1 MPKISSG
8 AVALLAASV
17 FASAVPAQS
26 PAGVAAQP
34 GDASAQGMTY
44 DSLQDLPDFSGWWSL
59 TPESIAGA
67 LAPLPPPLKPK
78 AAAVMKEWTAKIA
91 AGQDPSDV
99 DGLKRSYCGP
109 ARFSGFNGGL
119 QDYIEF
125 LFTPGRVTIANELG
139 LVRRVSL
146 NRPLPQDHAETN
158 SGVSV
163 GHWEGRTL
171 VVETGG
177 LRPDIGLGEP
187 RNKLPIEIGHN
198 ARIIERISLKEPD
211 VLEIVSQTTAP
222 DLLTQPYQTTSLL
235 RRDRRHEFQELTN
248 CVLSDRAFDN
258 ATGRERFDM
267 PPPADLPPPPSK

>member
-1 MPKISSG
+1 MPKTVRG
-8 AVALLAASV
+8 AVAALAASV
-17 FASAVPAQS
+17 FVAAVPAQS
-26 PAGVAAQP
+26 PAADTAKPGVAP
-34 GDASAQGMTY
+34 AQGMSY
-44 DSLQDLPDFSGWWSL
+44 ESLQDLPDFSGWWSL
-59 TPESIAGA
+59 TPESVAA
-67 LAPLPPPLKPK
+67 SVAPQPPPLKPR
-78 AAAVMKEWTAKIA
+78 AAAVMKEWTVKTA
-91 AGQDPSDV
+91 AGQDPADV

-119 QDYIEF
+119 QDFIEF

-177 LRPDIGLGEP
+177 LHPDIGFWEP
-187 RNKLPIEIGHN
+187 RNKLPIKIGRN
-198 ARIIERISLKEPD
+198 VRITERISLKEPD
-211 VLEIVSQTTAP
+211 VLEIVSQTIAP
-222 DLLTQPYQTTSLL
+222 DILTQPYQTTSLF
-235 RRDRRHEFQELTN
+235 RRDRRHEYQEITN
-248 CVLSDRAFDN
+248 CVQNDRAFDN

-267 PPPADLPPPPSK
+267 TPPADLPPPPSK